1 MSVKTDPAS
10 AEIPS
15 AEVFVPAA
23 ILDPDFPGL
32 RAVPG
37 QPLSSVQFVASDQPV
52 PTGSSVPSDQSVPCD
67 QSVPGD
73 ISVAPDISAVPGL
86 RAVPGQPLSCVQSVA
101 SDQPVP
107 TGSSVPSDQS
117 VPCDQS
123 VPGDI
128 SVAPD
133 ISAVPGLRAAPGQPL
148 SCVQSVLSGQPDP
161 CDLPGTPGT
170 PGTPGQPVAPD
181 ISDAPVRPASPAQG
195 AIAGRPAVPGCG
207 AVCTDGAGSS
217 GAPSSAAGVPPSLGA
232 FALAV
237 YPFLELQPFH
247 RAYYRVLEAFAAGR
261 IRRLIVTMPPQ
272 HGKSVGATTLLPAY
286 VLGLDPDLRVA
297 IASYS
302 GALASKFN
310 RRVQRIIESR
320 EYAALF
326 PATTI
331 KQGAKPP
338 GYIRTADEVE
348 VIGRRGGLLSV
359 GREGALTGNRVDCFI
374 LDDLYKD
381 ALEANSPIVRANC
394 WEWYTSVVRTR
405 MHNASRELIVF
416 TRWHEEDLIG
426 TLAAREPVVE
436 FTRWAQLDGLS
447 PDTWLHLNFE
457 ALKAS
462 PPTEVDPRVPGE
474 ALWEGQQGRA
484 LLEAKR
490 RLDPLQFESMYQGH
504 PSSREGLLYGLN
516 FAEYDQ
522 LPHEIVRRANYTDT
536 ADTGDDYLCS
546 LSYAVDA
553 DGVVYITDAVYS
565 REPMEVTEPLVAGM
579 LLRSDTRQAAIESNN
594 GGRGFARSVQ
604 ALAPS
609 VRIEWFHQ
617 GANKEARILSNSATA
632 LHLVRFPRGWNLR
645 WPELYAH
652 LTTYRR
658 RFRAN
663 RWHDAADVVTGIVER
678 EAPGRNRARVR
689 GVRFL

>member
-86 RAVPGQPLSCVQSVA
+86 RA
-101 SDQPVP
+101 
-107 TGSSVPSDQS
+107 
-117 VPCDQS
+117 
-123 VPGDI
+123 
-128 SVAPD
+128 
-133 ISAVPGLRAAPGQPL
+133 APGQPL

-181 ISDAPVRPASPAQG
+181 ISAASVRPASPAQG

-217 GAPSSAAGVPPSLGA
+217 GAPSSAAGVPPSFGT

-457 ALKAS
+457 ALKTS

-522 LPHEIVRRANYTDT
+522 LPREIVRRANYTDT